1 MPISR
6 SNGHMHAFS
15 LELKSTDYLKG
26 LAISRKAHESFL
38 FEGFLGE
45 LVSICFVEG
54 VMLKIEATHGTFSIE
69 LTEDEFDIYRKSSES
84 GMKGENR
91 K

>member
-1 MPISR
+1 
-6 SNGHMHAFS
+6 MHAFS
-15 LELKSTDYLKG
+15 VELKSVDYLKA
-26 LAISRKAHESFL
+26 LTMSKKTHESFL
-38 FEGFLGE
+38 FEGFFGE
-45 LVSICFVEG
+45 LVSICFIEG

-69 LTEDEFDIYRKSSES
+69 LTEEELDVYRKKSES